1 MGSAAEKLCFICGR
15 LGERSRGAAY
25 GKEDYRS
32 DMTELRVIQKK
43 HLEAGLKLNGMM
55 KELAAAPKN
64 EEGES

>member
-1 MGSAAEKLCFICGR
+1 
-15 LGERSRGAAY
+15 
-25 GKEDYRS
+25 
-32 DMTELRVIQKK
+32 MTELRVIQKK